1 MHTTAH
7 STLRRRVVEYYDQ
20 CEVDYALVWNL
31 RRSLAMHLG
40 HWDVGTRTLAQALA
54 RQNEVLAE
62 RAGVHGGDRVL
73 DAGCGVGGS
82 AIFLASRFGCRVVGI
97 TLSAKQACAARAH
110 AARRGVGDLARFA
123 VMDYTA
129 TGFAAGRFDVVWA
142 LESVCYAHDKA
153 EFVREAY
160 RVLRPGGRLVL
171 ADGFA
176 ARTSHGPAGDALMR
190 TWLGSWAVRS
200 LETVPGFAAHLD
212 AAGFADVT
220 TTDVT
225 AHVVPSARRLYLHS
239 LYGLPLSRLAER
251 LGIRT
256 RVQTANTVGSR
267 TLRSV
272 VEEGLMRYALFSA
285 VRPVSSPVDA
295 LRASIVAER
304 KRAP

>member
-1 MHTTAH
+1 VHVTTTAAL
-7 STLRRRVVEYYDQ
+7 SALRRRVVDYYEQ
-20 CEVDYALVWNL
+20 CEGDYAMVWDL

-40 HWDVGTRTLAQALA
+40 HWDGRTRTLAQALT

-62 RAGVHGGDRVL
+62 RVGIHGGDRVL

-82 AIFLASRFGCRVVGI
+82 AIFLARRFGCRVVGI
-97 TLSAKQACAARAH
+97 TLSAKQAHAARAH
-110 AARRGVGDLARFA
+110 AARRDVGALARFA

-129 TGFAAGRFDVVWA
+129 MGFPAGRFDVVWA

-160 RVLRPGGRLVL
+160 RVLRPNGRLVV

-176 ARTSHGPAGDALMR
+176 SRPSYAPAADALMR
-190 TWLGSWAVRS
+190 TWLGSWAVKA

-212 AAGFADVT
+212 AAGFTDVS

-225 AHVVPSARRLYLHS
+225 VHVAPSARRLYLHS
-239 LYGLPLSRLAER
+239 LYGLPLGRLAER
-251 LGIRT
+251 LGIRSP
-256 RVQTANTVGSR
+256 VQTANIMGSR

-272 VEEGLMRYALFSA
+272 VEDGLLRYALFSA
-285 VRPVSSPVDA
+285 VRPA
-295 LRASIVAER
+295 H
-304 KRAP
+304 